1 MEAIIRDKILSHFK
15 VNMLFTDKQFGFLK
29 GRSTTLQLL
38 QILDQWTE
46 CLEHGGQVDVIYTD
60 LEKAFDKIPHRRL
73 ISKLHSSCIH
83 NYIVE
88 WLEAFLSNRKQR
100 VRIGNTFSNWA
111 AVISYKNPPSN
122 TGVIV
127 EKQVACIYGCQ
138 CILFVHAYSVTL
150 A

>member
-1 MEAIIRDKILSHFK
+1 MAVTCRDK
-15 VNMLFTDKQFGFLK
+15 
-29 GRSTTLQLL
+29 
-38 QILDQWTE
+38 WTE

-127 EKQVACIYGCQ
+127 ENQVACIYGCHAVYIV
-138 CILFVHAYSVTL
+138 CSRLFGYISL
-150 A
+150 ALALALGLVITH